1 MDCWESY
8 YRSGS
13 VNSGAS
19 HYHFGFPGP
28 STVYHSVGHAE
39 ASGNSSGVYTSLS
52 SDVAE
57 CLESVCQETEVE
69 KVVSII
75 KCFPLPVGYI

>member
-19 HYHFGFPGP
+19 HYHFGSPDP
-28 STVYHSVGHAE
+28 STAYHSFGHAE

-52 SDVAE
+52 DVAE
-57 CLESVCQETEVE
+57 CLESFCQEAEVE
-69 KVVSII
+69 KVVSMLSTSFTIMM
-75 KCFPLPVGYI
+75 